1 MADFQTPG
9 SIELNPGQ
17 EEGWEFELPI
27 APSATA
33 KGALPYGRI
42 VVGID
47 VTAYTEDG
55 TSVTDI
61 LITGTPSFI
70 DNIIYVVFQYPESLG
85 EGRYRVNI
93 LVTMDNGWTKPFDF
107 FRVYAKEI

>member
-17 EEGWEFELPI
+17 MEGWEFELPI
-27 APSATA
+27 AESPTA
-33 KGALPYGRI
+33 KGALPYGRTI
-42 VVGID
+42 ADIE
-47 VTAYTEDG
+47 VTAWTEDG
-55 TSVTDI
+55 TSITDI
-61 LITGTPSFI
+61 LILGTPTFL
-70 DNIIYVVFQYPESLG
+70 DNIIYITFQYPELLG